1 MGKQRGFAWWCA
13 AAALGACSTTTS
25 STGVVS
31 TTVQPPTT
39 ATTATTAPTTTTAA
53 GQSGDSQAEVTEPA
67 AAIDTT
73 VPAPTQGGT
82 ITVGLDSE
90 PETLDPAANSLSL
103 ANGSIYAA
111 VYEPL
116 IAAEPGK
123 DLQFRLA
130 ESLVESD
137 DRLSWTLTTRDG
149 VSFHD
154 GTPFDA
160 TAVKFNLDRQ
170 KVSLYNSSAL
180 LPVATINVVDD
191 RTVSLVLDQPWTA
204 LPDALAG
211 VVGVMVSPTAAANG
225 DTFKRNPVGTGPY
238 QMVEWVAGDK
248 VTLKRFDRYWGDPA
262 PLDEFVFKFI
272 QVEAARVAAFEAG
285 EIDAYTSIIEATVA
299 EAKDAGAQIVSPPPT
314 GYGFS
319 YVNLTKAPLDDVRVR
334 QALGLA
340 VDRDAL
346 AEAYQGQGYADASFS
361 PFYKESEWWVAPQT
375 TPTFDPEAAKALLA
389 DYGKPV
395 EITFKLLA
403 GTQEFEDAVRATIG
417 YWDEVGIKAELILV
431 PDLGTYIGDV
441 ITGNFDILGFLGTSS
456 GDPDFITYN
465 LFHTGGSGN
474 YGQYSNATVDAAL
487 DTGRQSGDDAER
499 KAAYATV
506 QQELRADA
514 PVLIS
519 SHGQIYIIAKP
530 EVNGLALSYF
540 FPSRTASR

>member
-1 MGKQRGFAWWCA
+1 MAE
-13 AAALGACSTTTS
+13 
-25 STGVVS
+25 
-31 TTVQPPTT
+31 QPD
-39 ATTATTAPTTTTAA
+39 ATEAITEA
-53 GQSGDSQAEVTEPA
+53 TEPA
-67 AAIDTT
+67 AAADTT
-73 VPAPTQGGT
+73 VAAPVQGGT
-82 ITVGLDSE
+82 VTVGLDSE

-111 VYEPL
+111 VYETL
-116 IAAEPGK
+116 MRSEPGK
-123 DLQFRLA
+123 ELQFLLA

-137 DRLSWTLTTRDG
+137 DRLSWTLTTRTG
-149 VSFHD
+149 VAFHD

-160 TAVKFNLDRQ
+160 AAVKFNLDRQ
-170 KVSLYNSSAL
+170 KSSLYNSSAL
-180 LPVATINVVDD
+180 LPVTAVNVVDD

-238 QMVEWVAGDK
+238 QMVEWIPGDQ
-248 VTLKRFDRYWGDPA
+248 VTLERFDGYWGDPA

-272 QVEAARVAAFEAG
+272 QIEAARVAAFEAG
-285 EIDAYTSIIEATVA
+285 EIDAYTSIVEATVA
-299 EAKDAGAQIVSPPPT
+299 EAEAAGAQIVSPPPT

-334 QALGLA
+334 QALSMS
-340 VDRDAL
+340 VDRDAI
-346 AEAYQGQGYADASFS
+346 AEAYQGQGYADSSFS
-361 PFYKESEWWVAPQT
+361 PFYKESEWWAAPET
-375 TPTFDPEAAKALLA
+375 TPSFDPDGAQALLA
-389 DYGKPV
+389 EYGKPV

-417 YWDEVGIKAELILV
+417 YWEEIGVTAELILV

-474 YGQYSNATVDAAL
+474 YGKYSNATVDAAL
-487 DTGRQSGDDAER
+487 ETGRQSKDVAER
-499 KAAYATV
+499 KAAYTTV
-506 QQELRADA
+506 QQELRADL

-530 EVNGLALSYF
+530 EVKGLALSYF
-540 FPSRTASR
+540 FPARTVSR